1 MKSSFSHL
9 AAALGICIVSI
20 VGYGVWYGT
29 ISSKSAVVAGLQ
41 DQIDT
46 RTETADRIAAVRAT
60 LADIASDEATVQ
72 DYFVPEANVVS
83 FINSLEEHGKTLGA
97 TVGVL
102 SVSTG
107 GTAIQPLLIL
117 SLTITGTFDSVMRT
131 AGVIEYAP
139 YDLSITNLSVSQN
152 AKDLWH
158 ADLKMSVG
166 SVPAVRSATTTL
178 KTPVAPLSYA
188 FF

>member
-9 AAALGICIVSI
+9 ATAIVVCIVSI
-20 VGYGVWYGT
+20 ASYGIWYGT
-29 ISSKSAVVAGLQ
+29 VSSKSTIVAELQ
-41 DQIDT
+41 NQIDT
-46 RTETADRIAAVRAT
+46 RIETENRIAAARAT
-60 LADIASDEATVQ
+60 LADIASDEATVR

-83 FINSLEEHGKTLGA
+83 FINSLEEHGRTFGA

-107 GTAIQPLLIL
+107 GTATQPLLIL

-139 YDLSITNLSVSQN
+139 YDLSITDFSVSQD

-166 SVPAVRSATTTL
+166 SVPVARSATTTL
-178 KTPVAPLSYA
+178 KTPIIPLSYA

>member
-1 MKSSFSHL
+1 MKSSFSHFFL
-9 AAALGICIVSI
+9 ALAICIVSI
-20 VGYGVWYGT
+20 VGYGVWYGN
-29 ISSKSAVVAGLQ
+29 ISSRSAAVAELQ
-41 DQIDT
+41 NQINIK
-46 RTETADRIAAVRAT
+46 TETANRIVAARAT
-60 LADIASDEATVQ
+60 LANIASAEATVQ
-72 DYFVPEANVVS
+72 DYFVPEADVVS
-83 FINSLEEHGKTLGA
+83 FINSLEEHGRTLGA
-97 TVGVL
+97 TISVL

-107 GTAIQPLLIL
+107 GTAVQPLLIL

-139 YDLSITNLSVSQN
+139 YDLSITNLSVSQD

-166 SVPAVRSATTTL
+166 SVPVARSATTTL
-178 KTPVAPLSYA
+178 KTPIAPLSYA